1 MRTILQSFIGLAIV
15 SLAAC
20 STPIV
25 QNPPTKEE
33 PAQST
38 SQRSSKSSTT
48 SSLSS
53 ESQSLPPDMRETKNV
68 TYRGIVQPS
77 GISIYMQGTHRLA
90 LSDGRFILLESENID
105 LNGYVGEE
113 VDISG
118 AIRPTVEA
126 GGQIMRVEEA
136 ELIIKEESSSSPL
149 SENEASEDNVETTG
163 QEEAVK
169 TFSSSS
175 PTMQK
180 PFSSSSIAPKP
191 SSASSSSSSSS
202 SEEAQTSSTSPEMEA
217 VIAAMAKEDFTAEN
231 WTQEYC
237 SGHIG
242 FCFPVH
248 RNWWYKSFGATTN
261 FLWHLEVSNAPVL
274 NLGDGPIVINLVRGP
289 LPGADLSVN
298 VEGNTALGLHQWTAN
313 QHFEI
318 SADKRLQAAITYI
331 VKNLKTY
338 EGE

>member
-1 MRTILQSFIGLAIV
+1 MRTILRSFIGLAIM

-25 QNPPTKEE
+25 QNPPAKEE

-38 SQRSSKSSTT
+38 SQRSSKSSAT

-53 ESQSLPPDMRETKNV
+53 QSQSPPSDMRETKNV

-77 GISIYMQGTHRLA
+77 GISIFMQGTHRLV
-90 LSDGRFILLESENID
+90 LSDGRFLLLESENID

-149 SENEASEDNVETTG
+149 PEDEASQDNVETTG
-163 QEEAVK
+163 QGEAVK
-169 TFSSSS
+169 TSS
-175 PTMQK
+175 
-180 PFSSSSIAPKP
+180 SSSSIAPKP

-202 SEEAQTSSTSPEMEA
+202 SEEAQTSSISPEMEA

-289 LPGADLSVN
+289 LPGADLSVT
-298 VEGNTALGLHQWTAN
+298 VEGNTALGLRQWTAD